1 MRPAAMLCNYNRQ
14 SCGEIMDIRGRSSS
28 VTENRPSSKNVMK
41 IKILSSSHSLCSE
54 SSMCIAKY
62 HESLANGSFF
72 VIKLGQ
78 VWRQVIK
85 DNWSA

>member
-1 MRPAAMLCNYNRQ
+1 
-14 SCGEIMDIRGRSSS
+14 MDIRGKELSAS

-54 SSMCIAKY
+54 SSMCIDNKY
-62 HESLANGSFF
+62 CESLANSSFF

-85 DNWSA
+85 DN